1 MKAIIVSHAKVTE
14 VGSPELHRFGFTV
27 EDGHGGE
34 PRADFVSLRTARVL
48 VQRLGDG
55 NPFIAMLRAIV
66 NADES
71 QYDGLIGKTF
81 ED

>member
-1 MKAIIVSHAKVTE
+1 MKATIVSHAKVTE
-14 VGSPELHRFGFTV
+14 VRSPELHRFGFTV
-27 EDGHGGE
+27 QDGQGGE
-34 PRADFVSLRTARVL
+34 PRTDFVSLRTARVL

-71 QYDGLIGKTF
+71 PYEGFIKRTF
-81 ED
+81 TD